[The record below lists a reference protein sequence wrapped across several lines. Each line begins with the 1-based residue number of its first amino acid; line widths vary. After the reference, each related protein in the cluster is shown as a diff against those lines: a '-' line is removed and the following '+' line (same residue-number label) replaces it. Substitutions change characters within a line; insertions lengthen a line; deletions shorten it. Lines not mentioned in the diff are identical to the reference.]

1 MFVAVRHSSLRRGG
15 VSSQKARNRSPSFS
29 DAPFGRRLR
38 AIEEFDEIGFQCRVS
53 SVGAADCSDR
63 PPPKVRRISIVKYGA
78 CCSGIGFWGCK
89 IGPRP
94 YADDLS
100 GARGGNHVVPHLA
113 QVQPSG
119 RRGTLDDVL
128 GCGRTRSPGNLAC
141 ARKGCRPGERGHVRH
156 ARLAAVGIRDSGGL
170 FFNHPT

>member
-1 MFVAVRHSSLRRGG
+1 MISASEALERPREGNRRFVCDVRGSAALVTQTRRSELAEG
-15 VSSQKARNRSPSFS
+15 QE
-29 DAPFGRRLR
+29 PF
-38 AIEEFDEIGFQCRVS
+38 AIIL
-53 SVGAADCSDR
+53 
-63 PPPKVRRISIVKYGA
+63 
-78 CCSGIGFWGCK
+78 
-89 IGPRP
+89 RP

-119 RRGTLDDVL
+119 RRGTLDDVF